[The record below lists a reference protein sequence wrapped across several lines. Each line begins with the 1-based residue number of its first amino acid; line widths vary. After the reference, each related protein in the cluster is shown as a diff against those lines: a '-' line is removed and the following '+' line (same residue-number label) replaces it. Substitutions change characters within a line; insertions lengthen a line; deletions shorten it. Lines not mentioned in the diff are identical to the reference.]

1 MRIVSITVWITGY
14 GSITYPEPML
24 VWAEEVGR
32 NFAHNAHQLAMVYRW
47 KR

>member
-1 MRIVSITVWITGY
+1 MRIVFVQVWITGY
-14 GSITYPEPML
+14 GSIDYPQPMP

-32 NFAHNAHQLAMVYRW
+32 NFAHLATQQAMVYRW